1 MRQLYVYK
9 YMNTF
14 ILCVNHMYTRRCVYH
29 MWTHTYIH
37 ICICHIVCCS
47 VLQCVCCSVLQCVA
61 VRIPYVNTHIHTYI
75 YTPYHDRCWQLRRCA
90 QQIWTHTYIYICIYI
105 HLITIAAGSYDVAH
119 RIHDAIW
126 REMNACPTLCVCAI
140 GVHVQIYEYIHT
152 MCQLYVYRYIF
163 LSFSFFLALSLCI
176 YIYIRRG
183 YTMLQGANWLPAQ
196 LYVCMSCVYMCICMC
211 ISPHEYMSAQPCV
224 CMSSVCMCMSMCI
237 STHIYIYVC
246 EYLPHTC
253 ANAMSASMSYFY
265 ISICPQKYTYVYK
278 CTPHS
283 VRMPFVCMCTRKRV
297 SKCTY
302 IYMYVHVHIYIDV
315 YIYVCIHILRLVQE
329 YVCMQLYV
337 FIYWQLYVFI
347 YWFIYW
353 YICIHI
359 LRFVQEYVCIQFFVC
374 VRLLI
379 FACVCVCV

>member
-1 MRQLYVYK
+1 MPAQLCVCAPSVYMYK

-14 ILCVNHMYTRRCVYH
+14 ILCVNYMYTGTYFFLSLSPWLFLSAYTFIYAEDTRCCRAQSNCLPNS
-29 MWTHTYIH
+29 M
-37 ICICHIVCCS
+37 
-47 VLQCVCCSVLQCVA
+47 CVC
-61 VRIPYVNTHIHTYI
+61 R
-75 YTPYHDRCWQLRRCA
+75 
-90 QQIWTHTYIYICIYI
+90 
-105 HLITIAAGSYDVAH
+105 
-119 RIHDAIW
+119 
-126 REMNACPTLCVCAI
+126 VC
-140 GVHVQIYEYIHT
+140 
-152 MCQLYVYRYIF
+152 
-163 LSFSFFLALSLCI
+163 
-176 YIYIRRG
+176 
-183 YTMLQGANWLPAQ
+183 
-196 LYVCMSCVYMCICMC
+196 MCICMC

-337 FIYWQLYVFI
+337 FIY
-347 YWFIYW
+347 
-353 YICIHI
+353 
-359 LRFVQEYVCIQFFVC
+359 
-374 VRLLI
+374 
-379 FACVCVCV
+379 